1 MEKSTIFLV
10 FVSTI
15 LSFFLIANYFIS
27 QNNIK
32 IPKFKKQAC
41 DKYFNSPPYLYLT
54 THSGDGVY
62 KYSLTG
68 KCFLDD
74 DILKGGHLSKAQLR
88 SVVIGKFN
96 NSEVFACAYYI
107 IISAYY
113 KIFIYN
119 FSLQALIVADSRKKN
134 SRVVLYGPCITPRNA
149 NKTKDIGK
157 REYIID
163 IIDEVTINNMKN

>member
-1 MEKSTIFLV
+1 MEKSTSFLV
-10 FVSTI
+10 CVSTI
-15 LSFFLIANYFIS
+15 LSFFLIANYFIVS

-68 KCFLDD
+68 KCFLND

-96 NSEVFACAYYI
+96 NSEVVACVYYI

-113 KIFIYN
+113 KIVIYN
-119 FSLQALIVADSRKKN
+119 FTLPGLDCGRFEKKEF
-134 SRVVLYGPCITPRNA
+134 PRNA
-149 NKTKDIGK
+149 VWPL
-157 REYIID
+157 YHS
-163 IIDEVTINNMKN
+163 

>member
-1 MEKSTIFLV
+1 MEKSTLFLV
-10 FVSTI
+10 IVLTI
-15 LSFFLIANYFIS
+15 LSFFLIANYLLVS

-62 KYSLTG
+62 KYSLSG

-96 NSEVFACAYYI
+96 NSEVIACVYDI
-107 IISAYY
+107 LIS
-113 KIFIYN
+113 
-119 FSLQALIVADSRKKN
+119 S
-134 SRVVLYGPCITPRNA
+134 
-149 NKTKDIGK
+149 
-157 REYIID
+157 
-163 IIDEVTINNMKN
+163 